1 MKKLALVG
9 ATLVSTVRIAAWIFW
24 SFAAVATAFAEEP
37 IKDRIAAA
45 ERSHYAS
52 IEEFST
58 ISQRLPNNHD
68 FMSTRPNPV
77 SVRRTVASSP
87 LGTSV

>member
-52 IEEFST
+52 IEKNSPRLASDCRT
-58 ISQRLPNNHD
+58 ITIL
-68 FMSTRPNPV
+68 
-77 SVRRTVASSP
+77 
-87 LGTSV
+87 